1 MCDLIGV
8 SAQAQV
14 WTITDLFFGCVAASL
29 PVLNSLI
36 PKKWRSGLP
45 SVEVPDEMSKNRHR
59 FAPQMSNNRRPD
71 MYGDMYGEDLPS
83 SNDSIGDNELRFHSE
98 AILNESC
105 QSNDDQSGSGQRDKN
120 EPITTQWA
128 FNQEYDSFEGSNAD
142 GTIRLPQQPPKI
154 VPRGSGF
161 V

>member
-1 MCDLIGV
+1 
-8 SAQAQV
+8 
-14 WTITDLFFGCVAASL
+14 
-29 PVLNSLI
+29 
-36 PKKWRSGLP
+36 
-45 SVEVPDEMSKNRHR
+45 
-59 FAPQMSNNRRPD
+59 
-71 MYGDMYGEDLPS
+71 MYGDMYSEDMPS
-83 SNDSIGDNELRFHSE
+83 STDSVGGNELRFHSE
-98 AILNESC
+98 AILNKNY
-105 QSNDDQSGSGQRDKN
+105 QSNDDHSGSGQRDTN